1 MNKERLIELR
11 NKLER
16 KYISYDGSDT
26 LYEITQYE
34 LEQRKNEDGAVSNLE
49 KYYERL
55 ITKLELNGKM
65 FDELMISAVYKLFY
79 KKEDIDSE
87 MGIPY
92 MGAKP
97 LKDYIII
104 SFGCYKAI
112 NGDEQYHSD
121 PEDIYSECYDEFIVS
136 FDEFKTALEKRGYDI
151 GTITSFDEIEEI
163 IKNERIPVTFFSKRF
178 SNAKKIVKE

>member
-1 MNKERLIELR
+1 MSKERLIELR

-34 LEQRKNEDGAVSNLE
+34 LEQRKNEEAAVGNLE
-49 KYYERL
+49 KYYESL
-55 ITKLELNGKM
+55 ITKLQLNGKM

-92 MGAKP
+92 IGAKP
-97 LKDYIII
+97 LQDFIII
-104 SFGCYKAI
+104 SFSCYKAI

-121 PEDIYSECYDEFIVS
+121 PEDIYSGCYDEFIVS
-136 FDEFKTALEKRGYDI
+136 FDEFKSVLEKRGYYI

-163 IKNERIPVTFFSKRF
+163 INNEKIPVTFFSKRI
-178 SNAKKIVKE
+178 SNAKKLVKE